1 MWSLLKEAAFG
12 WINDNASR
20 LSAALAYYSIFSLA
34 PLLIIV
40 MFVVA
45 MVFGKE
51 AANGTVYA
59 QLSSLLGSPAAE
71 AIQTWISA
79 TNANPRTGWIA
90 SSLGM
95 AVLLFGAT
103 SVFTELKNSL
113 NTIWGVEVR
122 SGRAIRTLLRDRFLS
137 FWMVLGIGFL
147 LLVSMM
153 TSAGLAAVSA
163 FMSMKVSLPS
173 TFWQVTDFFVSLLV
187 TGVLFAMIFKI
198 LPNVIL
204 EWQDVAAGG
213 LITAL
218 LFNIGKAGIA
228 MYLTSGGVASSFGAA
243 GIVVIILLWVYYATS
258 ILFFGAEFT
267 KAWVR
272 HRVGRITP
280 HRRAYLVSEGEEIP
294 PEEAVKVETGTEESR
309 EGGANH

>member
-1 MWSLLKEAAFG
+1 MWPLLKEAAFG
-12 WINDNASR
+12 WIADNASR

-34 PLLIIV
+34 PLLVIV
-40 MFVVA
+40 LFVVA
-45 MVFGKE
+45 MVFGRE
-51 AANGTVYA
+51 AANGTVYD
-59 QLSSLLGSPAAE
+59 QLSSLLGSSAAE
-71 AIQTWISA
+71 TIQTWITA

-90 SSLGM
+90 TSLG
-95 AVLLFGAT
+95 AAALLFGAT

-113 NTIWGVEVR
+113 NAIWGVEVR
-122 SGRAIRTLLRDRFLS
+122 SGQTIRTLVRDRLLGLS
-137 FWMVLGIGFL
+137 MVLGIGFL

-153 TSAGLAAVSA
+153 VSAALAAADA
-163 FMSMKVSLPS
+163 FISPAVELPS
-173 TFWQVTDFFVSLLV
+173 TLWQTMDFFLSLLV
-187 TGVLFAMIFKI
+187 TAVLFAMIFKV

-218 LFNIGKAGIA
+218 LFNIGKAGLA
-228 MYLTSGGVASSFGAA
+228 TYLTSGGVASSFGAA
-243 GIVVIILLWVYYATS
+243 GIVVIVLLWVYYATS

-280 HRRAYLVSEGEEIP
+280 HRRAYLISEGENIP
-294 PEEAVKVETGTEESR
+294 AEKAA
-309 EGGANH
+309 GGN

>member
-1 MWSLLKEAAFG
+1 MWSLLKEAALG

-20 LSAALAYYSIFSLA
+20 LSAALAYCSIFSLA

-45 MVFGKE
+45 MVFGQD
-51 AANGTVYA
+51 AADGTVYD
-59 QLSSLLGSPAAE
+59 QLSSLLGSQVAE
-71 AIQTWISA
+71 TVQTWIQA
-79 TNANPRTGWIA
+79 TNANPRSGWVA
-90 SSLGM
+90 TALGL

-103 SVFTELKNSL
+103 TVFTELKNSL

-137 FWMVLGIGFL
+137 FSMVLGVGFL

-153 TSAGLAAVSA
+153 VSAGLAAVGT
-163 FMSMKVSLPS
+163 FMSSALALPS
-173 TFWQVTDFFVSLLV
+173 LVWQVTDFFVSLLV
-187 TGVLFAMIFKI
+187 TGLLFAMIFKI

-213 LITAL
+213 LLTAL
-218 LFNIGKAGIA
+218 LFTIGKAGIA

-272 HRVGRITP
+272 NRVGRITP

-294 PEEAVKVETGTEESR
+294 PKVALEGQSSEANR
-309 EGGANH
+309 I

>member
-45 MVFGKE
+45 MVFGAD
-51 AANGTVYA
+51 AADGTVYD
-59 QLSSLLGSPAAE
+59 QLSSLLGSQVAE
-71 AIQTWISA
+71 TVQTWIKA
-79 TNANPRTGWIA
+79 TNANPRSGWIA
-90 SSLGM
+90 TSIGM

-103 SVFTELKNSL
+103 TVFTELKNAL

-137 FWMVLGIGFL
+137 FSMVLGIGFL

-153 TSAGLAAVSA
+153 VSAGLAAVST
-163 FMSMKVSLPS
+163 FMSSTVALPS
-173 TFWQVTDFFVSLLV
+173 TVWQVTDFFVSLLV
-187 TGVLFAMIFKI
+187 TGLLFAMIFKV

-272 HRVGRITP
+272 SRVGYITP

-294 PEEAVKVETGTEESR
+294 AKEAMKVETGTSHL
-309 EGGANH
+309 EGQPPA